1 VSIASEPELVKNTWP
16 RPAGASAAMRSAR
29 RNAAGWPIE
38 NEAAKSSSPAWRRIA
53 STMRGRPWPAFT
65 HHSVARPSSTCRPSA
80 VVKYMS
86 FAAVTSFGFA
96 LKRRLS
102 VNGIQ

>member
-1 VSIASEPELVKNTWP
+1 
-16 RPAGASAAMRSAR
+16 MRSAR
-29 RNAAGWPIE
+29 RNASGWPSE

-65 HHSVARPSSTCRPSA
+65 HHSVARPSSTCLPSA

-86 FAAVTSFGFA
+86 FAAVTSLGFA